1 MVVKVLLAELI
12 ETQIQDHLKL
22 DNFLEC
28 LVTSTSEVL
37 LAVSLVELCEKGLA
51 KRDVAEGKPT

>member
-37 LAVSLVELCEKGLA
+37 LVVSLVELCEKGLV